1 MLDETLNPFLL
12 GFGGKAEEQL
22 QKLFLDRRHLQNL
35 FSCTLVEGVKLLLE
49 VKAENGEKLVQ
60 PRRAEACYGRNKQ
73 VVFERET
80 GENKILLVR
89 EEKAPCVSNIPPT
102 GSISWNEI
110 STSLHEADIGL
121 KLAGECGCPSLSLP
135 TDYCPGLRIL
145 ETCVMG
151 PKHPLG
157 KSPLKS
163 GICGSCNG
171 TFKDMKTLKK
181 GKEYVWSL
189 GKFNGVRVV
198 QGEPIEAEPRP
209 PATALIPHEMY
220 TSDPFCTLCKRPAV
234 PTPYLQTKAKCN
246 MGENKNLPEFSGR
259 FWTNSSDTGFGR
271 NTIPSKV
278 LPSAVTQLHNAILV
292 QAGDVKLSPTPHCCE
307 QCAGRA
313 LAVMTKSYE
322 ETLKA
327 VIKAKVDGN
336 KSVDIRGFFEKFVTF
351 GAEAVKNALENG
363 VFDTK
368 EPIRIGE
375 PGFAPNP
382 VPLPENQ
389 TVFKVPKNYPE
400 GRFRLVLMLQRL
412 SGTNSASKQPWH
424 WCYDMV
430 AYVGRLIRSATGS
443 PVIPGQLENGDPA
456 KMIIDSEF
464 WFDLR
469 SFDISP
475 MHRAPNN
482 DKTDHRFLPGFPD
495 VVNYVNYVCKKY
507 PLCTPTIFINSPG
520 DLTANI
526 GMLFNALRLFKKP
539 EVVHFVWINA
549 GGTGGGLREEGTGTV
564 SVNDLLTFISKR
576 KDPYG
581 EYEEEGEKMAARLLR
596 SIYETRRELLRCAT
610 QNQRVATFENSS
622 IAPRGFREIPIDE
635 FKCAIVDYKGKR
647 SESVKPNEEAPEEY
661 FAKEDLGKV
670 SRKGNFQSESKRNWS
685 NPYKIR
691 LTRE

>member
-1 MLDETLNPFLL
+1 MLKVKDE
-12 GFGGKAEEQL
+12 KKE
-22 QKLFLDRRHLQNL
+22 
-35 FSCTLVEGVKLLLE
+35 KLL
-49 VKAENGEKLVQ
+49 Q
-60 PRRAEACYGRNKQ
+60 PRRAVACYGRIKQ
-73 VVFERET
+73 VVYEEGT
-80 GENKILLVR
+80 GENKILSVK
-89 EEKAPCVSNIPPT
+89 EEKAPCVSNILPT
-102 GSISWNEI
+102 ESISWNKI
-110 STSLHEADIGL
+110 STSLHKADIDL
-121 KLAGECGCPSLSLP
+121 KLAGECECPSLSLP
-135 TDYCPGLRIL
+135 TDYCPGLRFL
-145 ETCVMG
+145 KTCVKG
-151 PKHPLG
+151 LKHRLG

-259 FWTNSSDTGFGR
+259 FWTNSSDTGSGR

-375 PGFAPNP
+375 PVFAPNP
-382 VPLPENQ
+382 VSLPGNQ

-400 GRFRLVLMLQRL
+400 GRFRLVLMLQRV
-412 SGTNSASKQPWH
+412 SGTDSASKQPWH

-456 KMIIDSEF
+456 EMIIESEF

-469 SFDISP
+469 SFDFP
-475 MHRAPNN
+475 PTHRAPNRYG
-482 DKTDHRFLPGFPD
+482 TDSRFLPGFPD
-495 VVNYVNYVCKKY
+495 VVNYVNYVCEKY

-520 DLTANI
+520 DLTGSVWI
-526 GMLFNALRLFKKP
+526 LFYTLKLFKFPKR
-539 EVVHFVWINA
+539 VHIVWINS
-549 GGTGGGLREEGTGTV
+549 GEGSGELGTGTV
-564 SVNDLLTFISKR
+564 SVYALLKFISEM
-576 KDPYG
+576 KDPNGSYEG
-581 EYEEEGEKMAARLLR
+581 EGEEGDKMAARLLR
-596 SIYETRRELLRCAT
+596 SIYDTKMERKRCSSR
-610 QNQRVATFENSS
+610 NQRVATFKETMSS
-622 IAPRGFREIPIDE
+622 DGFGEVAFDKFR
-635 FKCAIVDYKGKR
+635 CAIVDYEGKR
-647 SESVKPNEEAPEEY
+647 IEIVEPNANASKEY